1 LAGINPAFILGG
13 FMSLLKVKPWGE
25 GQGDFVF
32 IEEADFDPEFHVKFE
47 EAEEAEK
54 PKGKK

>member
-1 LAGINPAFILGG
+1 
-13 FMSLLKVKPWGE
+13 MSLLKVKPWGE

-47 EAEEAEK
+47 EAEEAEEAEK